1 MSPPT
6 AAPVFRTAGSAPV
19 PPAAGGAAV
28 RLPAVR
34 PRWRIQRAAGTP
46 RTRAALARLWARLE
60 RSPSPLRHGAG
71 PLRRLLARLPG
82 ADTTLLA
89 AVFAD
94 GSRFLFPCHDR
105 YWGKRLL
112 CGTVYEPGIHALLHA
127 LRGVPFRFL
136 DCGAN
141 FGYWSALVSGPELG
155 AHPVLAVEAAP
166 ETLPILE
173 RTRAVNGHRFA
184 IRACAVVGEPR
195 ATVSFTASGG
205 HWGRHV
211 AGSKIWADEADI
223 VEVEAR
229 TLASLIAEFADPAV
243 PLLVKL
249 DVEGMEAE
257 IVRNTPFEEFGEV
270 ALLFEDHGGP
280 HAFAAT
286 AAARDRGMRVF
297 RIAEDA
303 LHPVDDPA
311 RLADPERPVE
321 AGYELLALPAR
332 PGAFDRALATAGADA
347 LP

>member
-1 MSPPT
+1 MPPPT
-6 AAPVFRTAGSAPV
+6 AAPALS
-19 PPAAGGAAV
+19 PPAAAGTAV
-28 RLPAVR
+28 PLPAVR
-34 PRWRIQRAAGTP
+34 PHWRVRRAAGTP
-46 RTRAALARLWARLE
+46 RTYAALARLWARLE
-60 RSPSPLRHGAG
+60 RSPPPLRRGAG
-71 PLRRLLARLPG
+71 RLRRLLARLPG
-82 ADTTLLA
+82 ADTALLA

-94 GSRFLFPCHDR
+94 GTRFLFPCADR

-112 CGTVYEPGIHALLHA
+112 CGTVYEPGIYALLHA
-127 LRGVPFRFL
+127 LREVPFRFL

-155 AHPVLAVEAAP
+155 AHPALAVEAAA

-173 RTRAVNGHRFA
+173 RTRAANGNRFA

-211 AGSKIWADEADI
+211 AGSKAWAEEAEI

-229 TLASLIAEFADPAV
+229 TLASLIGEFSDPAV

-249 DVEGMEAE
+249 DVEGMETS
-257 IVRNTPFEEFGEV
+257 IIRSTPFGEFGEL
-270 ALLFEDHGGP
+270 ALLFEDHGGT

-286 AAARDRGMRVF
+286 AAALDRGMRVF

-303 LHPVDDPA
+303 LHPVADPA
-311 RLADPERPVE
+311 QLADPQRPVE
-321 AGYELLALPAR
+321 AGYEFLALPAR
-332 PGAFDRALATAGADA
+332 PGAFDRALGTAGADA